1 MSKQK
6 QSKLLNKKDL
16 IAYFLVAGTGA
27 VVQLVSG
34 SILRNQFDL
43 TYGASV
49 SYGYIISFFVGF
61 TLTKMF
67 AFDARNSNQTRRE
80 MVKFMM
86 VAAGSWGVTWFFAV
100 ASLSFVNQML
110 GERTFTL
117 PVLQKSINPNE
128 LGCQIVGMGFS
139 FIFNYIMHKTF
150 TFRSTG
156 FYNRLKAFIR

>member
-1 MSKQK
+1 VSNSK
-6 QSKLLNKKDL
+6 QSKLLNKKDF

-27 VVQLVSG
+27 IVQLVSG
-34 SILRNQFDL
+34 SILRNNL
-43 TYGASV
+43 NLSYGASV

-100 ASLSFVNQML
+100 GSLSFVNNL
-110 GERTFTL
+110 FKDNVVEL
-117 PVLQKSINPNE
+117 PIIHKTINANE
-128 LGCQIVGMGFS
+128 LGCQVVGMGFS

-150 TFRSTG
+150 TFKSTG
-156 FYNRLKAFIR
+156 FYNRLKKFIK